1 MTTNQSRFEKR
12 RQVESLTPDALA
24 NYQLERL
31 NNLLDQVLP
40 HNRFYSRK
48 LACLERPIRSLS
60 TLSAIPFTHK
70 EELQPTEESNGLPA
84 NLTFPMQCYT
94 RFHHTSGTRGRPM
107 VVFDTA
113 DDWQWWIEGWQY
125 VLDSAEVTCEDR
137 ALLAFSFGPF
147 IGFWSAYDA
156 LLARGTMAIP
166 SGGVSTRGR
175 LELLR
180 MSGATVLLCTPTYA
194 LHMAEVAEQ
203 SGFSLSDCCVRRL
216 IVAGEPGGSVP
227 EIRRQMENAY
237 GAQVIDHAGATEVGP
252 WGYGNASGTGLYINE
267 GAFIAEF
274 LSVET
279 GENAREGELAELVLT
294 TLGRAGSPV
303 VRYRTG
309 DVVRPTRN
317 VDGVNRF
324 VFLAGGV
331 LGRSDEMFIVRG
343 MNIFPSS
350 IEQVIRSFPEIGE
363 YRVTIRKRG
372 KMDSLDIEIEDC
384 LHVGRRVAEE
394 LHLRLGLRVE
404 VTHVPGGSLPR
415 WEGKSRRFLD
425 QR

>member
-1 MTTNQSRFEKR
+1 
-12 RQVESLTPDALA
+12 
-24 NYQLERL
+24 
-31 NNLLDQVLP
+31 
-40 HNRFYSRK
+40 
-48 LACLERPIRSLS
+48 
-60 TLSAIPFTHK
+60 
-70 EELQPTEESNGLPA
+70 
-84 NLTFPMQCYT
+84 
-94 RFHHTSGTRGRPM
+94 M
-107 VVFDTA
+107 VVLDTA
-113 DDWQWWIEGWQY
+113 DDWEWWMEGWQY

-137 ALLAFSFGPF
+137 ALLAFSFGPC
-147 IGFWSAYDA
+147 IGFWSGCDA
-156 LLARGTMAIP
+156 LSARGTMVIP

-180 MSGATVLLCTPTYA
+180 MSRATVLLCTPTYA